1 VKPKIDQL
9 PAQKAR
15 RAVVTDA
22 RPSALACLD
31 AAMVNAVMSVA
42 ERVHRGGGGLL
53 PANPQFAQQLDTVLS
68 AAKTDMELGA
78 DPAAIRDFLTLFAKR
93 RNLPVPSSLALDLDA
108 ATMAQWPQDLF
119 AKAARQVWEHFAEMR
134 LPNPPDFRAFI
145 ADDLAARHE
154 EIAGLHT
161 LQKRLET
168 VANRGG
174 EQIPAETFGEE

>member
-15 RAVVTDA
+15 RSVVTDA

-31 AAMVNAVMSVA
+31 AAMVKTVMSVA
-42 ERVHRGGGGLL
+42 ERVHSGGLL
-53 PANPQFAQQLDTVLS
+53 PASPQFAQQLDTVLA
-68 AAKTDMELGA
+68 AAKADMELGH
-78 DPAAIRDFLTLFAKR
+78 DPAAIRDFLTLFAER
-93 RNLPVPSSLALDLDA
+93 RNLPTPSSLALDLDA

-134 LPNPPDFRAFI
+134 VPNPPDFRAFI

-154 EIAGLHT
+154 EIARLHT

-168 VANRGG
+168 IAKRGG
-174 EQIPAETFGEE
+174 EQVPADTFGEE

>member
-22 RPSALACLD
+22 RPSALARLD
-31 AAMVNAVMSVA
+31 TALVKTVMSAA
-42 ERVHRGGGGLL
+42 ERAYRDTGALL
-53 PANPQFAQQLDTVLS
+53 PASPQFAQQLDTVLA

-78 DPAAIRDFLTLFAKR
+78 DPAAIRDFLTLFAER
-93 RNLPVPSSLALDLDA
+93 RNLPTPSSLDLDLDA

-119 AKAARQVWEHFAEMR
+119 AKAARLVWECFSEMR
-134 LPNPPDFRAFI
+134 VPNPPDFRAFI
-145 ADDLAARHE
+145 TEDLAARRE
-154 EIAGLHT
+154 EIAALHT

-168 VANRGG
+168 IAQRNGG
-174 EQIPAETFGEE
+174 QIPADTFGEE